1 MPTDL
6 RALVLIVVAGTGVA
20 LAACDTQ
27 ATASDPRGGAPRGDQ
42 LSREH
47 ESCAA
52 SVHCAPGLRCL
63 EQICQRTDRSVL
75 GDYAAALGQL
85 ARSRGETD
93 AAIAL
98 YAEAI
103 GRYEADALAVPA
115 DIDCAYG
122 DVLTTAKVNKE
133 RAELAARVL
142 HRCLVAAPA
151 AGPLRTRALA
161 DLAELFETGLDPI
174 HLARTAP
181 ADLYLTRTAQR
192 PDPAALK
199 VTASAEPAPTGKTF
213 PNLLARFGEADLRA
227 PLVACWDAYYAAT
240 RKSGLAVQVPL
251 RGKLVASQYDDE
263 PDRLTVTV
271 EGAPPT
277 GSTPEATAAL
287 CVRAA
292 VEPAL
297 KDLKTVREPFTT
309 TLTVRV
315 Q

>member
-1 MPTDL
+1 MPTV
-6 RALVLIVVAGTGVA
+6 RAFAIVTMVA

-27 ATASDPRGGAPRGDQ
+27 ATASDPRGGAPRGEQ

-52 SVHCAPGLRCL
+52 TVHCAAGLRCL
-63 EQICQRTDRSVL
+63 EQVCQRTDRSIL

-115 DIDCAYG
+115 DVDCTYG
-122 DVLTTAKVNKE
+122 NVLTTAKVNKE

-142 HRCLVAAPA
+142 HRCLVAVP
-151 AGPLRTRALA
+151 AGPLRARALA
-161 DLAELFETGLDPI
+161 DLAELFDTGLDPI

-192 PDPAALK
+192 PDPASLK

-251 RGKLVASQYDDE
+251 RGKLVTSQYDDE
-263 PDRLTVTV
+263 PDRLTVAV

-297 KDLKTVREPFTT
+297 KDLKTVKEPFTT
-309 TLTVRV
+309 TLTVRI

>member
-1 MPTDL
+1 MPTVL
-6 RALVLIVVAGTGVA
+6 RALAIAVLGAA

-27 ATASDPRGGAPRGDQ
+27 ATASDPRGSAPRVDQ

-52 SVHCAPGLRCL
+52 TVHCAAGLRCL
-63 EQICQRTDRSVL
+63 EQVCQRTDRSVL

-115 DIDCAYG
+115 DVDCAYG

-142 HRCLVAAPA
+142 HRCLTAAPA
-151 AGPLRTRALA
+151 AGPLRARALA
-161 DLAELFETGLDPI
+161 NLAELFETGLDPI
-174 HLARTAP
+174 HLVRTAP
-181 ADLYLTRTAQR
+181 ADLYLTRTATK

-199 VTASAEPAPTGKTF
+199 VSASAEPTPTGKTF
-213 PNLLARFGEADLRA
+213 PNLLTRLGETDLRA

-240 RKSGLAVQVPL
+240 KKPGLAVQVPL
-251 RGKLVASQYDDE
+251 RGKLVTSQYDDE
-263 PDRLTVTV
+263 PDRLAVAV
-271 EGAPPT
+271 EGPPPT
-277 GSTPEATAAL
+277 GTTPEATAAL

-297 KDLKTVREPFTT
+297 KDLRTVKEPFTT
-309 TLTVRV
+309 TVTLRV